1 MLVRKYGIHFTILWD
16 FLLEQIPLSKFFT
29 LMKIYNNIL
38 ETIGNT
44 PLVKLNALTKDVKA
58 TVLAKVETTNP
69 GNSVKDRMALKMIED
84 AEAAGIIQPGGTIIE
99 GTSGNTGMGLAL
111 ACIIKGYKLIC
122 VLNDKQSKEKM
133 DILRAVGAEVVVC
146 PTAVEPTDPRSYYSV
161 SKRLASETPNSWYVN
176 QYDNLSNRT
185 AHYEQ
190 TGPEIWEQTEGKVT
204 HFVVGVGTGGT
215 ISGVGQYLKEQN
227 PNVKIWGIDTYGSV
241 FKKYHET
248 GIFDENE
255 IYPYITEGIGEDILP
270 KNVDFSVIDHFEK
283 VTDKDAAVYT
293 RRLAREEG
301 IFVGNSAGSA
311 IKGLLQMKDQLTEDD
326 VVVVLFHDHGSR
338 YVGKIFNDDWMRER
352 GFLDE
357 HIKTA
362 ADLVAKHGDRPL
374 VALYGEE
381 LVSHAIDKIRKY
393 SISQIPVMKDGKFVG
408 SIDDNKVYQLLVD
421 HPEMRDT
428 AISSIMGAPFPIV
441 SGATRIE
448 EISKLISKDTSAVLV
463 DLGEGNHHIITRH
476 DLIAAIA

>member
-1 MLVRKYGIHFTILWD
+1 
-16 FLLEQIPLSKFFT
+16 
-29 LMKIYNNIL
+29 MKVYDNIL

-44 PLVKLNALTKDVKA
+44 PLVKLNRLTNGLKA
-58 TVLAKVETTNP
+58 KVYAKVETTNP
-69 GNSVKDRMALKMIED
+69 GNSVKDRMAVKMIED
-84 AEAAGIIQPGGTIIE
+84 AEKAGLIKPGGTVIE

-146 PTAVEPTDPRSYYSV
+146 PTAVEPSDPRSYYSV
-161 SKRLASETPNSWYVN
+161 SRRLATEIPNSWYVN
-176 QYDNLSNRT
+176 QYDNLSNRQ

-215 ISGVGQYLKEQN
+215 ISGVGKYLKEQN
-227 PNVKIWGIDTYGSV
+227 PNIKIWGIDTYGSV
-241 FKKYHET
+241 FKKYKET

-270 KNVDFSVIDHFEK
+270 ANVDFNTIDLFEK

-301 IFVGNSAGSA
+301 IFVGNSAGAA
-311 IKGLLQMKDQLTEDD
+311 IKGVLQLADQLTEND

-338 YVGKIFNDDWMRER
+338 YVGKIFNDEWMKER
-352 GFLDE
+352 GFLE
-357 HIKTA
+357 EEILTA
-362 ADLVAKHGDRPL
+362 GDLVAKHADKPL
-374 VALYGEE
+374 VSLYAEE
-381 LVSHAIDKIRKY
+381 LVSHAIAKMRNF
-393 SISQIPVMKDGKFVG
+393 SISQIPVMKDGTFVG
-408 SIDDNKVYQLLVD
+408 SIDDSHLYELLVD
-421 HPEMRDT
+421 APELRDA
-428 AISSIMGAPFPIV
+428 AISSVMRPAFPV
-441 SGATRIE
+441 VNANTSVE
-448 EISKLISKDTSAVLV
+448 QLCKLINKNTPAVLV
-463 DLGEGNHHIITRH
+463 ELAEGKYHIVSRYDVIS
-476 DLIAAIA
+476 AMS